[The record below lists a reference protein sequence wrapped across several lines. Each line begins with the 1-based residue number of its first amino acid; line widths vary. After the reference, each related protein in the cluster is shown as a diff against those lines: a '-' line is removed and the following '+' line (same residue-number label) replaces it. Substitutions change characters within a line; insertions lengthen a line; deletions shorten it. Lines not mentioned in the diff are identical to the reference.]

1 MESKDFQDA
10 WISLFP
16 LPKCPKFYYDIYEL
30 RTYFYLKR
38 IPNFSLQSRN
48 LRLPELL
55 EFEKTIQKYIYK
67 VFESDNIDDL
77 SKLRNLIILL
87 PDMKGYFVLR
97 GTTTKENANEY
108 HFNLPIK
115 SKLKNPNL
123 VFERMVYLL
132 YSKAGDLLN
141 NFNETPKPIKEC
153 YFQQMLSIIQTHT
166 DMILQCM
173 LYHRPWSYEKLFK
186 ETTRGVFNLPII
198 DQPPFNNIKLKGM

>member
-30 RTYFYLKR
+30 RTYLYLKR
-38 IPNFSLQSRN
+38 VPDFSLQSRN
-48 LRLPELL
+48 LRLSELL

-77 SKLRNLIILL
+77 SKLRDLIILL

-123 VFERMVYLL
+123 VFERMVHLL
-132 YSKAGDLLN
+132 YSKTNDLLN
-141 NFNETPKPIKEC
+141 NFNETSKPIKEC

>member
-1 MESKDFQDA
+1 MESNDLKDA

-38 IPNFSLQSRN
+38 IANFTLQSRN
-48 LRLPELL
+48 LRLSELL

-77 SKLRNLIILL
+77 FKLRDLIILL

-97 GTTTKENANEY
+97 GTTPKENAAEH

-115 SKLKNPNL
+115 SKLKNPNV
-123 VFERMVYLL
+123 VFERMVHLL
-132 YSKAGDLLN
+132 HSKANDLLN
-141 NFNETPKPIKEC
+141 NFNEIPKPIKEC

>member
-1 MESKDFQDA
+1 MESKDFKDA

-30 RTYFYLKR
+30 RTYLYLKR
-38 IPNFSLQSRN
+38 VPDFSLQSRN
-48 LRLPELL
+48 LRLSELL

-77 SKLRNLIILL
+77 SKLRDLIILL

-123 VFERMVYLL
+123 VFERMVHLL
-132 YSKAGDLLN
+132 YSKANDLLN

-166 DMILQCM
+166 DMILYCKNTQN
-173 LYHRPWSYEKLFK
+173 S
-186 ETTRGVFNLPII
+186 GIVIV
-198 DQPPFNNIKLKGM
+198 

>member
-1 MESKDFQDA
+1 MESKDFKDA

-30 RTYFYLKR
+30 RTYLYLKR
-38 IPNFSLQSRN
+38 VPDFSLQSRN
-48 LRLPELL
+48 LRLSELL

-77 SKLRNLIILL
+77 SKLRDLIILL
-87 PDMKGYFVLR
+87 PDMKGYLVLR

-123 VFERMVYLL
+123 VFERMVHLL
-132 YSKAGDLLN
+132 YSKTNDLLN
-141 NFNETPKPIKEC
+141 NFNETSKPIKEC

>member
-1 MESKDFQDA
+1 MGSKDFQDA

-30 RTYFYLKR
+30 RTYLYLKR
-38 IPNFSLQSRN
+38 VPDFSLQSRN
-48 LRLPELL
+48 LRLSELL
-55 EFEKTIQKYIYK
+55 EFEKTIQKNIYK

-77 SKLRNLIILL
+77 SKLRTLIILL

-123 VFERMVYLL
+123 VFERMVHLL

>member
-38 IPNFSLQSRN
+38 IANFTLQSRN
-48 LRLPELL
+48 LRLSELL

-97 GTTTKENANEY
+97 GTTAKENANEY

-123 VFERMVYLL
+123 VFERMVHLL

>member
-30 RTYFYLKR
+30 RTYLYLKR
-38 IPNFSLQSRN
+38 VPDFSLQSRN
-48 LRLPELL
+48 LRLSELL

-77 SKLRNLIILL
+77 SKLRTLIIML
-87 PDMKGYFVLR
+87 PDMKGYLVLR
-97 GTTTKENANEY
+97 GTTPKENAAEH

-123 VFERMVYLL
+123 VFERMVHLL
-132 YSKAGDLLN
+132 YSKANDLLN
-141 NFNETPKPIKEC
+141 NFDEITKDDK
-153 YFQQMLSIIQTHT
+153 
-166 DMILQCM
+166 
-173 LYHRPWSYEKLFK
+173 
-186 ETTRGVFNLPII
+186 
-198 DQPPFNNIKLKGM
+198 

>member
-1 MESKDFQDA
+1 MEFNDFKDA

-30 RTYFYLKR
+30 RTYFYVKR
-38 IPNFSLQSRN
+38 IKDLTLQSRN
-48 LRLPELL
+48 LRLSELL

-77 SKLRNLIILL
+77 VKLRTLIILL
-87 PDMKGYFVLR
+87 PDMKGYLVLR
-97 GTTTKENANEY
+97 GTTPKENAPEY

-115 SKLKNPNL
+115 SKLKNPNV
-123 VFERMVYLL
+123 VFERMVHLL
-132 YSKAGDLLN
+132 YSKTNDLLN
-141 NFNETPKPIKEC
+141 NFNETPKPIKKC
-153 YFQQMLSIIQTHT
+153 YFHQMLSIIQTHT

>member
-38 IPNFSLQSRN
+38 IANFTLQSRN
-48 LRLPELL
+48 LRLSELL

-77 SKLRNLIILL
+77 SKLRTLIILL

-123 VFERMVYLL
+123 VFERMVHLL
-132 YSKAGDLLN
+132 YSKTNDLLN

>member
-30 RTYFYLKR
+30 RTYLYLKR
-38 IPNFSLQSRN
+38 VPDFSLQSRN
-48 LRLPELL
+48 LRLSELL

-77 SKLRNLIILL
+77 SKLRTLIIML

-123 VFERMVYLL
+123 VFERMVHLL
-132 YSKAGDLLN
+132 HSKANDLLN

-153 YFQQMLSIIQTHT
+153 YFQQVLSIIQTHT

>member
-1 MESKDFQDA
+1 MESKDFKDA

-30 RTYFYLKR
+30 RTYLYLKR
-38 IPNFSLQSRN
+38 VPDFSLQSRN
-48 LRLPELL
+48 LRLSELL

-77 SKLRNLIILL
+77 SKLRDLIILL

-123 VFERMVYLL
+123 VFERMVHLL
-132 YSKAGDLLN
+132 YSKTNDLLN
-141 NFNETPKPIKEC
+141 NFNETSKPIKEC

>member
-1 MESKDFQDA
+1 MVSNDFKDA

-38 IPNFSLQSRN
+38 ISNFTLQSRN
-48 LRLPELL
+48 LRLSELL

-77 SKLRNLIILL
+77 FKLRTLIILL
-87 PDMKGYFVLR
+87 PDMKGYLVLR
-97 GTTTKENANEY
+97 GTTPKENATEY

-115 SKLKNPNL
+115 SKLKNPNV
-123 VFERMVYLL
+123 VFERMVHLL
-132 YSKAGDLLN
+132 YSKTNDLLN

-198 DQPPFNNIKLKGM
+198 DQLPFNNIKLKGM

>member
-1 MESKDFQDA
+1 MESNDFQDA

-30 RTYFYLKR
+30 RTYFYVKR

-48 LRLPELL
+48 LRLSELL

-67 VFESDNIDDL
+67 AFESDNIDDL
-77 SKLRNLIILL
+77 SKLRDLIILL

-97 GTTTKENANEY
+97 GASKEDATER

-115 SKLKNPNL
+115 SKLKNPNV
-123 VFERMVYLL
+123 VFERMVHLL
-132 YSKAGDLLN
+132 YKKASDLLN

>member
-1 MESKDFQDA
+1 MESKDFKDA

-30 RTYFYLKR
+30 RTYLYLKR
-38 IPNFSLQSRN
+38 VPDFSLQSRN
-48 LRLPELL
+48 LRLSELL

-77 SKLRNLIILL
+77 LELRTLIILL
-87 PDMKGYFVLR
+87 PDMKGYLVLR

-123 VFERMVYLL
+123 VFERMVHLL

>member
-1 MESKDFQDA
+1 MESKDFKDA

-30 RTYFYLKR
+30 RTYLYLKR
-38 IPNFSLQSRN
+38 VPDFSLQSRN
-48 LRLPELL
+48 LRLSELL

-77 SKLRNLIILL
+77 SKLRTLIILL

-97 GTTTKENANEY
+97 GTTTKENAAEH

-115 SKLKNPNL
+115 SKLKNPNI
-123 VFERMVYLL
+123 VFERMVHLL

>member
-1 MESKDFQDA
+1 MESNDLKDA

-30 RTYFYLKR
+30 RTYFYTKR
-38 IPNFSLQSRN
+38 ISDFSLQSRN
-48 LRLPELL
+48 LRLSELL

-77 SKLRNLIILL
+77 FKLRDLIILL
-87 PDMKGYFVLR
+87 PDMKGYLVLR
-97 GTTTKENANEY
+97 GTSKENVTEY

-115 SKLKNPNL
+115 SKLKNPNV
-123 VFERMVYLL
+123 VFERMVHLL

>member
-1 MESKDFQDA
+1 MESKDFKDA

-30 RTYFYLKR
+30 RTYLYLKR
-38 IPNFSLQSRN
+38 VPDFSLQSRN
-48 LRLPELL
+48 LRLSELL

-77 SKLRNLIILL
+77 SKLRDLIILL

-123 VFERMVYLL
+123 VFERMVHLL
-132 YSKAGDLLN
+132 YSKANDLLN
-141 NFNETPKPIKEC
+141 NFNETSKPIKEC

>member
-1 MESKDFQDA
+1 MESKEFKDA
-10 WISLFP
+10 WVSLFP

-38 IPNFSLQSRN
+38 VPDFSLQSRN
-48 LRLPELL
+48 LRLSELL

-77 SKLRNLIILL
+77 LKLKTLIILL
-87 PDMKGYFVLR
+87 PDMKGYLVLR

-123 VFERMVYLL
+123 VFERMVHLL

>member
-38 IPNFSLQSRN
+38 IPNFTLQSRN
-48 LRLPELL
+48 LRLSELL

-77 SKLRNLIILL
+77 FKLRTLIILL
-87 PDMKGYFVLR
+87 PDMKGYLVLR
-97 GTTTKENANEY
+97 GTTPKENANEY

-123 VFERMVYLL
+123 VFERMVDLL
-132 YSKAGDLLN
+132 YSKTNDLLN
-141 NFNETPKPIKEC
+141 NFNETPKLVKEC

>member
-30 RTYFYLKR
+30 RTYFYVKR
-38 IPNFSLQSRN
+38 IANFTIQSRN
-48 LRLPELL
+48 LRLSELL
-55 EFEKTIQKYIYK
+55 EFEKTIQKNIYK
-67 VFESDNIDDL
+67 VVESDNIDDL
-77 SKLRNLIILL
+77 FKLRDLIILL
-87 PDMKGYFVLR
+87 PDMKGYLVLR
-97 GTTTKENANEY
+97 GTTPKENANEY

-123 VFERMVYLL
+123 VFERMVDLL
-132 YSKAGDLLN
+132 YSKANDLLN
-141 NFNETPKPIKEC
+141 NFNETPKPIKEY

>member
-1 MESKDFQDA
+1 MGSKDFQDA

-38 IPNFSLQSRN
+38 ISDFTLQSRN
-48 LRLPELL
+48 LRLSELL

-77 SKLRNLIILL
+77 SKLRTLIILL

-97 GTTTKENANEY
+97 GTTSKENANEY

-123 VFERMVYLL
+123 VFERMVHLL
-132 YSKAGDLLN
+132 YSKTNDLLN

-186 ETTRGVFNLPII
+186 ETIRGVFNLPII

>member
-10 WISLFP
+10 WIALFP

-30 RTYFYLKR
+30 RTYFYTKR
-38 IPNFSLQSRN
+38 IANFTIQSRN
-48 LRLPELL
+48 LRLSELL

-123 VFERMVYLL
+123 VFERMVHLL

>member
-1 MESKDFQDA
+1 MESKDFKDA

-30 RTYFYLKR
+30 RTYLYLKR
-38 IPNFSLQSRN
+38 VPDFSLQSRN
-48 LRLPELL
+48 LRLSELL

-77 SKLRNLIILL
+77 SKLRDLIILL

-123 VFERMVYLL
+123 VFERMVHLL
-132 YSKAGDLLN
+132 YSKTNDLLN

>member
-1 MESKDFQDA
+1 MESKDFKDA

-30 RTYFYLKR
+30 RTYLYLKR
-38 IPNFSLQSRN
+38 VPNFSIQSRN
-48 LRLPELL
+48 LRLSELL

-77 SKLRNLIILL
+77 SKLRTLIILL

-123 VFERMVYLL
+123 VFERMVHLL
-132 YSKAGDLLN
+132 YSKANDLLN
-141 NFNETPKPIKEC
+141 NFNEIPKPIKEC

>member
-1 MESKDFQDA
+1 MESKEFKDA
-10 WISLFP
+10 WILLFP

-30 RTYFYLKR
+30 RTYFYVKR
-38 IPNFSLQSRN
+38 IADFSLQSRN
-48 LRLPELL
+48 LRLSELL

-77 SKLRNLIILL
+77 SKLRTLIILL

-97 GTTTKENANEY
+97 GTTPKENANEY

-123 VFERMVYLL
+123 VFERMVHLL
-132 YSKAGDLLN
+132 YSKTNDLLN
-141 NFNETPKPIKEC
+141 NFNEPPKPIKEC

>member
-1 MESKDFQDA
+1 MESKDLKDA

-30 RTYFYLKR
+30 RTYLYLKR
-38 IPNFSLQSRN
+38 VPDFSLQSRN
-48 LRLPELL
+48 LRLSELL

-123 VFERMVYLL
+123 VFERMVHLL

>member
-1 MESKDFQDA
+1 MESKDFKDA

-30 RTYFYLKR
+30 RTYLYLKR
-38 IPNFSLQSRN
+38 VPDFSLQSRN
-48 LRLPELL
+48 LRLSELL

-123 VFERMVYLL
+123 VFERMVHLL

>member
-1 MESKDFQDA
+1 MESKDFRDA

-38 IPNFSLQSRN
+38 IANFTLQSRN
-48 LRLPELL
+48 LRLSELL

-97 GTTTKENANEY
+97 GTTPKENAAEY

-115 SKLKNPNL
+115 SKLKNPNV
-123 VFERMVYLL
+123 VFERMVHLL

-173 LYHRPWSYEKLFK
+173 LYHRPCSYEKLFK

-198 DQPPFNNIKLKGM
+198 DQPLFNNIKLKGM

>member
-1 MESKDFQDA
+1 MGSKDFQDA

-38 IPNFSLQSRN
+38 ISDFTLQSRN
-48 LRLPELL
+48 LRLSELL

-77 SKLRNLIILL
+77 SKLRTLIILL

-123 VFERMVYLL
+123 VFERMVHLL
-132 YSKAGDLLN
+132 YSKTNDLLN

>member
-1 MESKDFQDA
+1 MESNDFKDA

-30 RTYFYLKR
+30 RTYLYLKR
-38 IPNFSLQSRN
+38 VPDFSLQSRN
-48 LRLPELL
+48 LRLSELL

-77 SKLRNLIILL
+77 LELRTLIILL
-87 PDMKGYFVLR
+87 PDMKGYLVLR

-123 VFERMVYLL
+123 VFERMVHLL
-132 YSKAGDLLN
+132 YSKTNDLLN
-141 NFNETPKPIKEC
+141 NFNEIPKPIKEC

>member
-16 LPKCPKFYYDIYEL
+16 LPKWPKFYYDIYEL
-30 RTYFYLKR
+30 RTYFYVKR
-38 IPNFSLQSRN
+38 VKDFSLQSRN
-48 LRLPELL
+48 LRLSELL
-55 EFEKTIQKYIYK
+55 EFEKTIQKNIYK
-67 VFESDNIDDL
+67 VVESDNIDDL
-77 SKLRNLIILL
+77 FKLRDLIILL

-123 VFERMVYLL
+123 VFERMVHLL
-132 YSKAGDLLN
+132 YSKTNDLLN
-141 NFNETPKPIKEC
+141 NFNETPKTIKEC

>member
-1 MESKDFQDA
+1 MESNDFKDA

-30 RTYFYLKR
+30 RTYLYLKR
-38 IPNFSLQSRN
+38 VPDFSLQSRN
-48 LRLPELL
+48 LRLSELL

-77 SKLRNLIILL
+77 LELRTLIILL
-87 PDMKGYFVLR
+87 PDMKGYLVLR

-123 VFERMVYLL
+123 VFERMVHLL

>member
-97 GTTTKENANEY
+97 GTTSKENANEY

>member
-1 MESKDFQDA
+1 MPD
-10 WISLFP
+10 
-16 LPKCPKFYYDIYEL
+16 
-30 RTYFYLKR
+30 
-38 IPNFSLQSRN
+38 FSLQSRN
-48 LRLPELL
+48 LRLSELL

-77 SKLRNLIILL
+77 SKLRDLIILL
-87 PDMKGYFVLR
+87 PDMKGYLVLR
-97 GTTTKENANEY
+97 GTTPKENANEY

-123 VFERMVYLL
+123 VFERMVHLL
-132 YSKAGDLLN
+132 YSKANDLLN
-141 NFNETPKPIKEC
+141 NFNETPKSIKEC

>member
-1 MESKDFQDA
+1 MESKEFKDA
-10 WISLFP
+10 WVSLFP

-30 RTYFYLKR
+30 RTYLYLKR
-38 IPNFSLQSRN
+38 VPDFSLQSRN
-48 LRLPELL
+48 LRLSELL

-77 SKLRNLIILL
+77 LELRTLIILL
-87 PDMKGYFVLR
+87 PDMKGYLVLR

-123 VFERMVYLL
+123 VFERMVHLL